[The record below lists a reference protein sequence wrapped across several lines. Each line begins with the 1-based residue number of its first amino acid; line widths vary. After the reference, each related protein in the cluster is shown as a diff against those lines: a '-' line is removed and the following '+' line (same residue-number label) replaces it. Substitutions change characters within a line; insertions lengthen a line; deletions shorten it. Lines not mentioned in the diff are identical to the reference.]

1 MKWRQQ
7 TEESLPPQVDILTS
21 PAFPDTLHMQGVR
34 VPAMESLLYPWR
46 FSTWRFRKIFNLR
59 RVSRD
64 RRLSTADPY
73 PLHMEGNGRV
83 WEENEVA
90 CWLNRTRNFK
100 NTHLGIRANELNG
113 IFYRVSM
120 HRFPCACS
128 PAQRPL
134 STCFLV
140 ANRREK
146 NTTQYPK
153 DLFSSLYLNYME

>member
-1 MKWRQQ
+1 MEAADGGIFRG
-7 TEESLPPQVDILTS
+7 DILTS
-21 PAFPDTLHMQGVR
+21 ILVLPSLTPSTCSEWGYLQWRASSTHGDSLH
-34 VPAMESLLYPWR
+34 EDSEKSL
-46 FSTWRFRKIFNLR
+46 NLQ

-64 RRLSTADPY
+64 RSLSTADPY
-73 PLHMEGNGRV
+73 PLHMEGNGRE

-146 NTTQYPK
+146 KHNSIPQG
-153 DLFSSLYLNYME
+153 SLLQFVS

>member
-7 TEESLPPQVDILTS
+7 TEESLPFQADILTS
-21 PAFPDTLHMQGVR
+21 PAFPDALHMQWVR
-34 VPAMESLLYPWR
+34 VPAMENLLDPQR
-46 FSTWRFRKIFNLR
+46 FSTWRFRKISNLR

-64 RRLSTADPY
+64 KRLSTADPY
-73 PLHMEGNGRV
+73 PPHMEGNGRE

-90 CWLNRTRNFK
+90 GWLNRTRNFK

-140 ANRREK
+140 ANRRGK
-146 NTTQYPK
+146 KHNSIPQG
-153 DLFSSLYLNYME
+153 SLLQFVS